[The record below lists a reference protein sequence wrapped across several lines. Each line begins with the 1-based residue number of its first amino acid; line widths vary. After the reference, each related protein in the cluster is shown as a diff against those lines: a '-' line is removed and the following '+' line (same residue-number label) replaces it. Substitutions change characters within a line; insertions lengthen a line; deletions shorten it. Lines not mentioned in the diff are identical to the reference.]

1 MSESTSRP
9 VVGFIGLGL
18 IGAPIA
24 VTMAEGLET
33 IGYDIA
39 RKPGDVL
46 GKVRIVADIAAL
58 VAASD
63 IVCLCLPSAKVSEN
77 VTRAIADAKP
87 RRATTVVELSTIGM
101 KGVEACHAIA
111 AQAGLRY
118 VDAPVSG
125 GVARAATGKLSIMA
139 AASEDALAI
148 ARPAL
153 EQISARIFV
162 MGEKPGLGQA
172 MKVANN
178 IIGATSLAVTS
189 EAVVFGTRLG
199 LDMAKM
205 IEVINASTGRT
216 EPSEVK
222 FPNSIIPRKFKQ
234 GARSAIMRKDVQLYM
249 DDAKATGMPAF
260 ISAATDRLWGE
271 FNDTGP
277 DNDFSLIYKYI
288 EDLAGPVDEPDG
300 KP

>member
-1 MSESTSRP
+1 MSQTDRKP
-9 VVGFIGLGL
+9 VIGFIGLGL
-18 IGAPIA
+18 IGAPMA
-24 VTMAEGLET
+24 SVMAEGLET
-33 IGYDIA
+33 IGYDVA
-39 RKPGDVL
+39 RKPGDAL
-46 GKVRIVADIAAL
+46 GKVRIAADIAAV

-63 IVCLCLPSAKVSEN
+63 IVCLSLPSAQVSES
-77 VTRAIADAKP
+77 VTKAIAEARP
-87 RRATTVVELSTIGM
+87 RRATTIVELSTIGM
-101 KGVEACHAIA
+101 KAVQACHHIA
-111 AQAGLRY
+111 AQAGLHY

-125 GVARAATGKLSIMA
+125 GVARATTGKLSIMA
-139 AASEDALAI
+139 AGSEEALAL
-148 ARPAL
+148 AMPAL

-162 MGEKPGLGQA
+162 MGENPGLGQA

-205 IEVINASTGRT
+205 LEVINASTGRT

-222 FPNSIIPRKFKQ
+222 FPNSILPRTFKQ
-234 GARSAIMRKDVQLYM
+234 GARSAIMRKDVHLYM
-249 DDAKATGMPAF
+249 DDAKATGMPTF

-277 DNDFSLIYKYI
+277 ENDFSLIYKYI
-288 EDLAGPVDEPDG
+288 EDLAGPVEDPDG

>member
-1 MSESTSRP
+1 MSAQEKKP
-9 VVGFIGLGL
+9 VAGFIGLGL
-18 IGAPIA
+18 IGMPIA
-24 VTMAEGLET
+24 TTLAAGFET
-33 IGYDIA
+33 VGQDPA
-39 RKPGDVL
+39 RKAGETAGSIRML
-46 GKVRIVADIAAL
+46 ATVAEIAA
-58 VAASD
+58 AAD
-63 IVCLCLPSAKVSEN
+63 IVCLCLPTSQASRA
-77 VTRAIADAKP
+77 VTQSLVAAKP
-87 RRATTVVELSTIGM
+87 RRMTTLVELSTVGM
-101 KGVEACHAIA
+101 KTVEACGSIC
-111 AQAGLRY
+111 AQAGIHY

-139 AASEDALAI
+139 AGAGDALAL
-148 ARPAL
+148 ARPVL

-162 MGEKPGLGQA
+162 MGERPGLGQA
-172 MKVANN
+172 MKLANN

-222 FPNSIIPRKFKQ
+222 FPNSILPRTFKQ

-249 DDAKATGMPAF
+249 DDAQATGMPTF

-277 DNDFSLIYKYI
+277 EKDFSLIYKYI
-288 EDLAGPVDEPDG
+288 EDLAGPVDDPDR

>member
-1 MSESTSRP
+1 MSESGSGP

-18 IGAPIA
+18 IGAPMA

-33 IGYDIA
+33 IGYDVA

-63 IVCLCLPSAKVSEN
+63 IVCLSLPSAKVSEN

-101 KGVEACHAIA
+101 KAVEACHAIA

-139 AASEDALAI
+139 AGSDDALAS

-222 FPNSIIPRKFKQ
+222 FPNSIIPRTFKQ

-249 DDAKATGMPAF
+249 DDAKATGMPTF
-260 ISAATDRLWGE
+260 ISAATDRLWGA

-288 EDLAGPVDEPDG
+288 EDLAGPVNEPDG

>member
-1 MSESTSRP
+1 MSESTSGP

-18 IGAPIA
+18 IGTPIA
-24 VTMAEGLET
+24 TTLSGGFQMVGQDMARQAGEVVGS
-33 IGYDIA
+33 I
-39 RKPGDVL
+39 RML
-46 GKVRIVADIAAL
+46 GNVADVAGAA
-58 VAASD
+58 D
-63 IVCLCLPSAKVSEN
+63 IVCLCLPTSQAS
-77 VTRAIADAKP
+77 RAVVQELVAAG
-87 RRATTVVELSTIGM
+87 RRRMTTIVELSTVGM
-101 KGVEACHAIA
+101 KTVEDCSVIA
-111 AQAGLRY
+111 AQAGLHY

-139 AASEDALAI
+139 AGSEEALAI
-148 ARPAL
+148 ARPVL

-162 MGEKPGLGQA
+162 MGDKPGLGQA

-222 FPNSIIPRKFKQ
+222 FPNSIIPRTFKQ

-249 DDAKATGMPAF
+249 DDAKATGMPTF

-277 DNDFSLIYKYI
+277 ENDFSLIYKYI
-288 EDLAGPVDEPDG
+288 EDLAGPVDDPEG